1 MKQLLNVGGSMG
13 APSGRDRAY
22 VLDEWMD
29 GASGYCVSGQALASS
44 PGHSHVFKCY
54 MHLKTWE
61 WPGDEA
67 RSTPVT
73 HACMPTCTLINTLSM
88 YVYSHAPS

>member
-29 GASGYCVSGQALASS
+29 GASGYCVSG
-44 PGHSHVFKCY
+44 
-54 MHLKTWE
+54 
-61 WPGDEA
+61 
-67 RSTPVT
+67 
-73 HACMPTCTLINTLSM
+73 
-88 YVYSHAPS
+88 